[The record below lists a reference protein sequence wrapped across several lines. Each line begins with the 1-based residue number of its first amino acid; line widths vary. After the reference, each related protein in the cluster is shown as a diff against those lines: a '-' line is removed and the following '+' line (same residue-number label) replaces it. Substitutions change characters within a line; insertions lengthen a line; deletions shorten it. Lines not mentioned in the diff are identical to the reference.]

1 MDIIEERWVQECL
14 CILVNIDIV
23 IGLFNCN
30 VIYEFINYVI
40 VLVGELQVG
49 IVYFDL
55 DNFKK
60 INDVYGYMFGDQ
72 FLQVVL
78 LVLLSCLEED

>member
-1 MDIIEERWVQECL
+1 MDIIEERWIQECL